1 MLKNTKRITALLLA
15 LALLCTVA
23 GCKKSNE
30 PISSDV
36 EYVYDYEYVYETEDS
51 NGDTSD
57 KTNSTSNGGGSD
69 KNKGTNDAL
78 VAKYKHLKGT
88 TVRFATWHD
97 PELNEDGP
105 VVKDFE
111 KKFNIKVQVDLIN
124 QAKYVNTIAGNIAAG
139 NAPDVFINNEYFP
152 SSLVDL
158 QPIDAMKL
166 DLSDPIWDQNF
177 IKSSTIN
184 GKAYLVNTIGS
195 VWVDNDMV
203 YYNKKLFKDNNITT
217 PEEYYKSGNWTWD
230 TLEKAMTQV
239 KNLGSEY
246 VGGYV
251 NWENITSSINCGFYK
266 MQNGKFVNG
275 TDDLL
280 KNALTRLATWKKSGL
295 VRGYDQIFR
304 DDFINGKVGIVVIGA
319 YGLRKTGWWAKMNWD
334 NIGFTYMPD
343 YDKNHKSVSSGIYRG
358 YGLCK
363 GAKNPEGAGAFLR
376 YYLDANNYDN
386 SNIFINDAAASFFF
400 NLTSEE
406 RMKNRVST
414 FNWGVAAIT
423 GTEEWELQHIFTV
436 DPTQVVSNIDSMQN
450 TFNSDVSKINSWVDK
465 QTK

>member
-1 MLKNTKRITALLLA
+1 M
-15 LALLCTVA
+15 
-23 GCKKSNE
+23 
-30 PISSDV
+30 
-36 EYVYDYEYVYETEDS
+36 
-51 NGDTSD
+51 
-57 KTNSTSNGGGSD
+57 
-69 KNKGTNDAL
+69 
-78 VAKYKHLKGT
+78 
-88 TVRFATWHD
+88 
-97 PELNEDGP
+97 
-105 VVKDFE
+105 
-111 KKFNIKVQVDLIN
+111 
-124 QAKYVNTIAGNIAAG
+124 
-139 NAPDVFINNEYFP
+139 
-152 SSLVDL
+152 
-158 QPIDAMKL
+158 
-166 DLSDPIWDQNF
+166 
-177 IKSSTIN
+177 
-184 GKAYLVNTIGS
+184 
-195 VWVDNDMV
+195 
-203 YYNKKLFKDNNITT
+203 
-217 PEEYYKSGNWTWD
+217 
-230 TLEKAMTQV
+230 
-239 KNLGSEY
+239 
-246 VGGYV
+246 
-251 NWENITSSINCGFYK
+251 
-266 MQNGKFVNG
+266 
-275 TDDLL
+275 
-280 KNALTRLATWKKSGL
+280 
-295 VRGYDQIFR
+295 
-304 DDFINGKVGIVVIGA
+304 GIVVIGA